1 MGHMNND
8 KKSKTSKEG
17 VDWRVLYRQD
27 TDPMRKKFPRDQLP
41 TGYSRYLRID
51 GLMARPVT
59 GLHKLSRAA
68 EYLLARTRRRA
79 IQTQGVAPFVDNVDI
94 LLLYEKITRYQR
106 SILHIVGR
114 RKTFRENEIKR
125 IRAFIRENLTRLIA
139 CGGASLSDYRI
150 VHCPIFK
157 VGELPLMTL
166 SDAQL
171 LVELLLSARA
181 QGMIPANS
189 KLNIA
194 SSKLKS
200 ATAEVLRRIY
210 LNA

>member
-106 SILHIVGR
+106 SILHIV
-114 RKTFRENEIKR
+114 
-125 IRAFIRENLTRLIA
+125 RENLTRLIA

-181 QGMIPANS
+181 HGMIPANS